1 MVTLI
6 CMVVFSAA
14 LSELDPGEPY
24 TATWFPSITRT
35 CWWSMVT
42 LTGVGYGDEY
52 PANLAGRAVRATIQ
66 RSSRASHCGCRLA
79 NAASRQIA
87 SRLQR
92 IASQPQRIARDGSRF
107 ALACDVPSL
116 CITPPCRPP
125 VAPNAPMPPTGTTG
139 TGGTRSCFAA
149 CTRARAQ
156 VAVICAGVGIII
168 VAVPIEVIG
177 RYFSAHFLRHKYSNA
192 MATECSTNEGR
203 VDISRLHARLRHLD
217 ARGLLRVPCPAR
229 EEDTGELVARYDGK
243 GGLQLEQDEWAE
255 LMKDV
260 VAERGD
266 WEGCAI
272 RKTVADLHELQAD
285 FRSVRA
291 QLDGLMKRRL
301 QQQAELIELAG
312 VRAHK

>member
-1 MVTLI
+1 MHARAPQSRVSVLSVLRVLRLARIFKLLRMGGASNSLQLVYATAGAAFSDSVQLLAALFMVTLI

-52 PANLAGRAVRATIQ
+52 PANLAGRA
-66 RSSRASHCGCRLA
+66 
-79 NAASRQIA
+79 
-87 SRLQR
+87 
-92 IASQPQRIARDGSRF
+92 
-107 ALACDVPSL
+107 
-116 CITPPCRPP
+116 
-125 VAPNAPMPPTGTTG
+125 
-139 TGGTRSCFAA
+139 
-149 CTRARAQ
+149 

-285 FRSVRA
+285 FRSVRT